1 MTAPYT
7 PTPAAEVPPPR
18 RITVDIFESDN
29 VTKVATLET
38 DSGREWTDELND
50 VGSASLSVPLYVEG
64 GAANPE
70 ADMLT
75 RGRIAGFNLDGE
87 PRFAA
92 SIRPRRQTSVAVRG
106 HAALSRQV
114 NCQGL
119 LGEWARAKVPP
130 PPGAFPFDVT
140 TRHWGWMSLQND
152 LSHAASLSTITRPTF
167 APGHEHPEPW
177 IDAFG
182 GVVSGYRYWW
192 YDYTPT
198 EPLAMSMH
206 LAFVQARAWLN
217 SVPAGEG
224 EPPPKSNWD
233 DTRHFGA
240 RLAATTNRF
249 AFDVQDLG
257 GGDARLT
264 ATAYEIN
271 DPETGRMQGDT
282 ILFRTGY
289 VTGTTPFPWKM
300 SNDPGGMTVKQI
312 LRQFLAE
319 VSADQGVLGDWT
331 LDGPNDFIDANGNP
345 LDRIADFPT
354 TIGMGG
360 DELLRALAAAH
371 CDLAVSPPGAGKKLY
386 VYRWRERGSFHLSPG
401 VMPVFSDAIFAPVAG
416 RTPNLSDLTHEE
428 RLP

>member
-7 PTPAAEVPPPR
+7 PTPTAEVPPAR

-38 DSGREWTDELND
+38 DGSREWTDELND
-50 VGSASLSVPLYVEG
+50 VGSASLSVPLHVEG

-70 ADMLT
+70 VDMLT

-92 SIRPRRQTSVAVRG
+92 LIRPRRQTSVAARG

-152 LSHAASLSTITRPTF
+152 LSHASTLSTITRPTF
-167 APGHEHPEPW
+167 APGYEHPEPW

-198 EPLAMSMH
+198 DPLAMSMH

-224 EPPPKSNWD
+224 EPPPKSNWG

-282 ILFRTGY
+282 ILFCTGY
-289 VTGTTPFPWKM
+289 VTGTTPFAWKM

-319 VSADQGVLGDWT
+319 VSTDQGVLGEWEI
-331 LDGPNDFIDANGNP
+331 DGADDFTDANGNS
-345 LDRIADFPT
+345 LDRIGDFPT

-360 DELLRALAAAH
+360 DELLRSLAAAH

-401 VMPVFSDAIFAPVAG
+401 VMPVFSDAIFAPVVG
-416 RTPNLSDLTHEE
+416 RMPNLSDLTHEE